1 MAQRQ
6 AILDFKTT
14 GDGPARSRVV
24 SLAEALERQKR
35 NADRL
40 APSLKTASA
49 QAGVLGAVSQSATA
63 RLGSLTNTIGPLG
76 AGLGQMGRSAPIAA
90 VGLLQLASAA
100 ERASLM
106 NRALNTTILAGLTAT
121 TAAGVTMLAM
131 ADDAIRA
138 GDTYA
143 TLTARIRTFSLGA
156 IEAAQV
162 ERELYANA
170 KDARTAI
177 EGQVTL
183 YTRLAPAVRDYGRSQ
198 EEALKLTALT
208 TKAMAIQGADIR
220 EQAAA
225 TVQFSQSI
233 ASGVMR
239 GDELRSLLE
248 SSPQLLRYIARNLE
262 INGKI
267 GVAFSQLRNLGEE
280 GMLTTE
286 RIMAAMLAAE
296 PQIEADFINAPKKAQ
311 QGWQLLTDT
320 ITRTVGQ
327 MAKATGAQEGLVD
340 WLGDLADKADAFREK
355 MLLDPS
361 ALDPLK
367 EAAGFIGDAA
377 GAVGQLGGV
386 AVEHFDEIV
395 MAGQAIIAL
404 KLGEVFASWFAAA
417 ANGARGAMGNLQ
429 AYQAAAQTAAA
440 MALNPAAAAAAAGL
454 REGAVAL
461 DVAAE
466 EKRVRAAEASA
477 RALATRAAA
486 DRTAAEAERL
496 RAAESARTAAA
507 EQALAAVETKVSAEV
522 AAAERLRG
530 QAALIR
536 AELDEDASRRSIAA
550 RKANDA
556 SLAASQLNR
565 GGVGPAAGYYAARA
579 QQDALTATLFTDAE
593 RQARLARLREI
604 EMAEQRAANTTVAAQ
619 GRRAAATVSAEQ
631 QIQAAATLT
640 AQRKAQEAQASA
652 LVTAAERAEEQAKR
666 ANAAATAAAS
676 AASVRHAAAQEAEAV
691 ASANVTRAMVTQGTV
706 MRTLNGLYAAMGG
719 TVGVVGLAIGALV
732 YAVWRAEQ
740 AYRAQV
746 EAQRDALVVS
756 DDLARITDAMTSA
769 TWAQIPALAAQA
781 QAIRDNALAARQE
794 AVEQLALARARREA
808 LLQQMRAMP
817 PTTMGAA
824 AGLAGAV
831 AREERNVRDHENNI
845 AAADRDA
852 FWAAQ
857 EDARQNLTKLTL
869 EASTIQRQLS
879 GGKDLAGRPLT
890 AEGREQLT
898 SRRSDLFALG
908 QRQVDN
914 WDIVQRQQEAAIAA
928 EKDPARKQA
937 LSRGLAIYGENFQR
951 ATELVSTA
959 DATPTGGPPAA
970 KPAKSGGRTT
980 VPGGV
985 QQALT
990 ELIEQQYRN
999 TGGQKD
1005 FTLQGG
1011 VITRADGGIFT
1022 ARSEDEAA
1030 AAAKYVK
1037 QIEAINSATDAQIAK
1052 AGKSREAL
1060 REAASAML
1068 AAEVATSKASQA
1080 DEKWADIRAEM
1091 TGQSRAVVKAE
1102 REISD
1107 LIADGADIT
1116 ERAAQAY
1123 VDYVA
1128 ARERAQRMR
1137 QALQAVEPSARQAF
1151 DTVTAGLVIP
1161 TDSRG
1166 VPDAAAAAQQLADV
1180 RAAVV
1185 LESERNVRNEL
1196 ERLRV
1201 TDALTEEQ
1209 FAKLLADRLAANRIA
1224 VETVVQDRLLQL
1236 EQDRLRAASE
1246 YAERRYAETADIIVG
1261 ALDTARRGDWAQ
1273 AGKDLVDDLLTAAY
1287 QELFYNPL
1295 RKAIIDMLRDTFSPQ
1310 AGEASGGGVASFLG
1324 RVLGTMM
1331 GGAGAAAGGMPG
1343 PVVVPYGPAM
1353 ASGGWVN
1360 GPGGPRDDKVPAR
1373 LSNGEFVVQAK
1384 AARDWGPVLEM
1395 INRGAEPSRFAQG
1408 GWAGGAPAG
1417 GGSSMRPELKVE
1429 VHDHTGQNLRK
1440 EVTPTSEGMRVDL
1453 YEQVGRSMISNA
1465 AQNGDL
1471 VKALQRSSSGHK
1483 KRG

>member
-24 SLAEALERQKR
+24 SLADALERQKR

-49 QAGVLGAVSQSATA
+49 QAGVLGAVSQSATS

-76 AGLGQMGRSAPIAA
+76 AGLGHMGRTAPMAA

-183 YTRLAPAVRDYGRSQ
+183 YTRLAPAVRDYGRTQ
-198 EEALKLTALT
+198 EEALKITELT
-208 TKAMAIQGADIR
+208 TKTMAIQGADIR

-311 QGWQLLTDT
+311 QGWQRLTDT

-327 MAKATGAQEGLVD
+327 MSKATGAQEGLVD

-361 ALDPLK
+361 ALDPVK
-367 EAAGFIGDAA
+367 QAAGFIGDAV

-404 KLGEVFASWFAAA
+404 KLGEVMASWFAAA
-417 ANGARGAMGNLQ
+417 ANGARGALANLQ
-429 AYQAAAQTAAA
+429 TYQAAARASAIST
-440 MALNPAAAAAAAGL
+440 LNPTAAAAAGGL
-454 REGAVAL
+454 RDG
-461 DVAAE
+461 
-466 EKRVRAAEASA
+466 
-477 RALATRAAA
+477 ALALQIR
-486 DRTAAEAERL
+486 
-496 RAAESARTAAA
+496 AA
-507 EQALAAVETKVSAEV
+507 EQAAQAEIKLAQATAMRTAADRAAV
-522 AAAERLRG
+522 
-530 QAALIR
+530 QAALAKAQVGAGSAAAAQ
-536 AELDEDASRRSIAA
+536 AEA
-550 RKANDA
+550 
-556 SLAASQLNR
+556 
-565 GGVGPAAGYYAARA
+565 
-579 QQDALTATLFTDAE
+579 TAT
-593 RQARLARLREI
+593 
-604 EMAEQRAANTTVAAQ
+604 
-619 GRRAAATVSAEQ
+619 AAATVA
-631 QIQAAATLT
+631 
-640 AQRKAQEAQASA
+640 K
-652 LVTAAERAEEQAKR
+652 RAEEQATR
-666 ANAAATAAAS
+666 AQAAAKAAAS
-676 AASVRHAAAQEAEAV
+676 AASLRNAAALEAEAV

-719 TVGVVGLAIGALV
+719 AVGVVGLAVGALI
-732 YAVWRAEQ
+732 YAIWRAEQ

-756 DDLARITDAMTSA
+756 DDLARITDAMTAS
-769 TWAQIPALAAQA
+769 TWAQIPALQA
-781 QAIRDNALAARQE
+781 RAVALQQE
-794 AVEQLALARARREA
+794 AVKAREAAEAQLALAEARRET
-808 LLQQMRAMP
+808 LKNEMWRAP
-817 PTTMGAA
+817 GLVHEVARQDRIARDTAGNLEAARKDEFA
-824 AGLAGAV
+824 AG
-831 AREERNVRDHENNI
+831 
-845 AAADRDA
+845 
-852 FWAAQ
+852 Q
-857 EDARQNLTKLTL
+857 ETIRQNLTARTI

-879 GGKDLAGRPLT
+879 SGKDVAGRALT
-890 AEGREQLT
+890 AQDREQLT
-898 SRRSDLFALG
+898 ARRTELFQLG
-908 QRQVDN
+908 QRQVDA
-914 WDIVQRQQEAAIAA
+914 WDVHQRQQQAAMEREQDPKRKEELRKGLGLFAANFQTAA
-928 EKDPARKQA
+928 E
-937 LSRGLAIYGENFQR
+937 
-951 ATELVSTA
+951 LVATA
-959 DATPTGGPPAA
+959 DSAPTGSPTATKAA
-970 KPAKSGGRTT
+970 KGTRTT

-1005 FTLQGG
+1005 FTLKGG
-1011 VITRADGGIFT
+1011 LITRADGSIFT

-1137 QALQAVEPSARQAF
+1137 QALQIAEPAARAAF
-1151 DTVTAGLVIP
+1151 DTATAGLVIP
-1161 TDSRG
+1161 SDARG
-1166 VPDAAAAAQQLADV
+1166 VPDAAAAAAQLATV
-1180 RAAVV
+1180 REQI
-1185 LESERNVRNEL
+1185 LIQSEARIREEL
-1196 ERLRV
+1196 GRLRE
-1201 TDALTEEQ
+1201 AEGLTEQ
-1209 FAKLLADRLAANRIA
+1209 QYAARLADAIAANRIA

-1310 AGEASGGGVASFLG
+1310 AGGASGGGVASFLG

-1331 GGAGAAAGGMPG
+1331 GGGGAAAGGMPG

-1353 ASGGWVN
+1353 ASGGWVS

-1384 AARDWGPVLEM
+1384 AARDWGPVLEA
-1395 INRGAEPSRFAQG
+1395 INRGVGVPGYASG
-1408 GWAGGAPAG
+1408 GWVGDGAGASG
-1417 GGSSMRPELKVE
+1417 GGVNPAALRPISERSGAGSPPELKVE
-1429 VHDHTGQNLRK
+1429 FHDHTGQNLRK

-1471 VKALQRSSSGHK
+1471 VKALQRSPSGHK

>member
-49 QAGVLGAVSQSATA
+49 QAGVLGAVSQSANA

-106 NRALNTTILAGLTAT
+106 NRALNTTIVAGLTAT

-267 GVAFSQLRNLGEE
+267 GVAFSQLRNLGEA

-311 QGWQLLTDT
+311 QGWQRLTDT

-327 MAKATGAQEGLVD
+327 MSKATGAQEGLVD

-361 ALDPLK
+361 ALDPVK
-367 EAAGFIGDAA
+367 QAAGFIGDAV

-404 KLGEVFASWFAAA
+404 KLGEVMASWFAAA
-417 ANGARGAMGNLQ
+417 ANGARGALANLQ
-429 AYQAAAQTAAA
+429 TYQAAARASAIST
-440 MALNPAAAAAAAGL
+440 LNPTAAAAAGGL
-454 REGAVAL
+454 RDG
-461 DVAAE
+461 
-466 EKRVRAAEASA
+466 
-477 RALATRAAA
+477 ALALQIR
-486 DRTAAEAERL
+486 
-496 RAAESARTAAA
+496 AA
-507 EQALAAVETKVSAEV
+507 EQAAQAEVKLAQATAMRTAADRAAV
-522 AAAERLRG
+522 
-530 QAALIR
+530 QAALAKAQVGAGSAAAAQ
-536 AELDEDASRRSIAA
+536 AEA
-550 RKANDA
+550 
-556 SLAASQLNR
+556 
-565 GGVGPAAGYYAARA
+565 
-579 QQDALTATLFTDAE
+579 TAT
-593 RQARLARLREI
+593 
-604 EMAEQRAANTTVAAQ
+604 
-619 GRRAAATVSAEQ
+619 AAATVA
-631 QIQAAATLT
+631 
-640 AQRKAQEAQASA
+640 K
-652 LVTAAERAEEQAKR
+652 RAEEQATR
-666 ANAAATAAAS
+666 AQAAAKAAAS
-676 AASVRHAAAQEAEAV
+676 AASLRNAAALEAEAV

-719 TVGVVGLAIGALV
+719 AVGVVGLAIGALV

-756 DDLARITDAMTSA
+756 DDLERITLAMTSA
-769 TWAQIPALAAQA
+769 TWAQIPALVAQA

-794 AVEQLALARARREA
+794 AEAQLELARARREA
-808 LLQQMRAMP
+808 LLEQLRTMP
-817 PTTMGAA
+817 PSTMAGA
-824 AGLAGAV
+824 AGLAGAL
-831 AREERNVRDHENNI
+831 AREDRTIGDTEANLE
-845 AAADRDA
+845 AARKDVDA
-852 FWAAQ
+852 QKRESAQ
-857 EDARQNLTKLTL
+857 QVLTALTI

-879 GGKDLAGRPLT
+879 SGKDLARRPLSDS
-890 AEGREQLT
+890 ERQRLSE
-898 SRRSDLFALG
+898 RRARLFELG
-908 QRQVDN
+908 QQQSDAY
-914 WDIVQRQQEAAIAA
+914 DLAQRQQQAAM
-928 EKDPARKQA
+928 ERETDPQRKEE
-937 LSRGLAIYGENFQR
+937 LRKGLGRLGATFQT
-951 ATELVSTA
+951 ATELARTA
-959 DATPTGGPPAA
+959 DPTPTGAPTPP

-1005 FTLQGG
+1005 FRLQGG
-1011 VITRADGGIFT
+1011 VITRDDGSIFT

-1037 QIEAINSATDAQIAK
+1037 QIEAINAATDAQIAK

-1137 QALQAVEPSARQAF
+1137 QALQIAEPAARAAF
-1151 DTVTAGLVIP
+1151 DTATAGLVIP
-1161 TDSRG
+1161 SDARG
-1166 VPDAAAAAQQLADV
+1166 VPDAAAAAAQLASV
-1180 RAAVV
+1180 REQI
-1185 LESERNVRNEL
+1185 LIQSEAHIREEL
-1196 ERLRV
+1196 GRLRE
-1201 TDALTEEQ
+1201 AEGLTEQ
-1209 FAKLLADRLAANRIA
+1209 QYAARLADAIAANRIA
-1224 VETVVQDRLLQL
+1224 VETVLQDRLLQL

-1310 AGEASGGGVASFLG
+1310 AGGASGGGVASFLG

-1331 GGAGAAAGGMPG
+1331 GGGGAAAGGMPG

-1384 AARDWGPVLEM
+1384 AARDWGPVLEA
-1395 INRGAEPSRFAQG
+1395 INRGVGVPGYASG
-1408 GWAGGAPAG
+1408 GWVGDGAGASG
-1417 GGSSMRPELKVE
+1417 GGVNPAALRPISERSGAGAAPELKVE
-1429 VHDHTGQNLRK
+1429 FHDHTGQNLRK

-1471 VKALQRSSSGHK
+1471 VKALQRSPSGHK